1 MEGGTDRTFTAK
13 PLDTQIF
20 ISAIGEF
27 KLELQSGN
35 AYAQSGSNSDAF

>member
-20 ISAIGEF
+20 ISAMSHSSEIFLTGLKLRF
-27 KLELQSGN
+27 KTIKHL
-35 AYAQSGSNSDAF
+35 